1 MEGGWREY
9 QTAEGRKYYHHA
21 ATSTTQWAPPQLGQ
35 PPAASAPAAAAAG
48 QISASGATGAQTQQA
63 AAHTLQQPQAASAAA
78 VIASRPPT
86 AAVAG
91 RGQVPAFS
99 QAAAHHAAAHVLHAA
114 AAISAAGRGQMMY
127 QPLTPQQVSLP
138 TQLWGRSQAPR
149 LESILLTTAHLL
161 QVQQL
166 TPLQQQH
173 YQMQQQQHLQQLQ
186 QAHRAHLA
194 NHAALTAAT
203 ARMQPGAAGNSVQQQ
218 LHIGAAEM
226 PRVGAAAALVPGSGP
241 PYAQSAA
248 VMGGIGMGGKGLEH
262 VSVPKTSEGASSD
275 LSAPGDGALRDA
287 LAAAAL
293 KASLAARAQKQSQ
306 SDAQGGAASG
316 VAGEKS
322 LKEARAPALLQPS
335 AETME
340 KFIQLDCKFPSEAA
354 AVEGLAPLASLRG
367 VSKHLL
373 RLRRCLFHAHTCL
386 VAR

>member
-1 MEGGWREY
+1 MKG
-9 QTAEGRKYYHHA
+9 
-21 ATSTTQWAPPQLGQ
+21 
-35 PPAASAPAAAAAG
+35 
-48 QISASGATGAQTQQA
+48 
-63 AAHTLQQPQAASAAA
+63 
-78 VIASRPPT
+78 
-86 AAVAG
+86 
-91 RGQVPAFS
+91 F
-99 QAAAHHAAAHVLHAA
+99 
-114 AAISAAGRGQMMY
+114 
-127 QPLTPQQVSLP
+127 
-138 TQLWGRSQAPR
+138 
-149 LESILLTTAHLL
+149 LLTTVHLL

-248 VMGGIGMGGKGLEH
+248 AAVMGGIGMGGKGPEH

-293 KASLAARAQKQSQ
+293 KASLAARAQKQGQ

-340 KFIQLDCKFPSEAA
+340 KFIQLECKFPSEAA
-354 AVEGLAPLASLRG
+354 AVEGLTPLASLRG
-367 VSKHLL
+367 VFKHLQML
-373 RLRRCLFHAHTCL
+373 EFAAAAVSFCCAHICL
-386 VAR
+386 VARSNTLRFTRGDVFTM